1 MVIIEGETRK
11 VKMMKK
17 AIIVVCVIAI
27 VILGYAGFT
36 KICEIT
42 SPNLTDTINKAV
54 MVYSESSHII
64 DENGNYSEDLAQK
77 RRETIEEVF
86 VKDRFDYY
94 NNRTTLDAILE
105 SYTDQSDVVLDN
117 KVVSYR
123 IWYLWRIGNKAHALI
138 TTEVLQKYIP
148 YDAAERRYKA
158 WLGISKE
165 TNKVDLIKNNGQ
177 WQVLKMES
185 KQYQSGTPEEMWNA
199 ENQDEFFYT
208 RKEACEY
215 LNSLTIK
222 DIKSKKL

>member
-1 MVIIEGETRK
+1 MIEGETRK

-64 DENGNYSEDLAQK
+64 DENGNYSEDLVQK

-86 VKDRFDYY
+86 VKDGFDYY
-94 NNRTTLDAILE
+94 NNSTTLDAILE

-185 KQYQSGTPEEMWNA
+185 KQYQSGTPEEMWNV

-222 DIKSKKL
+222 DIK

>member
-1 MVIIEGETRK
+1 
-11 VKMMKK
+11 MMKK

-86 VKDRFDYY
+86 VKDGFDYY
-94 NNRTTLDAILE
+94 NNSTTLDAILE

-185 KQYQSGTPEEMWNA
+185 KQYQSGTPEEMWNV

-222 DIKSKKL
+222 DIISKKL

>member
-1 MVIIEGETRK
+1 MIEGETRK

-64 DENGNYSEDLAQK
+64 DENGNYSEDLVQK

-86 VKDRFDYY
+86 VKDGFDYY
-94 NNRTTLDAILE
+94 NNSTTLDAILE

-185 KQYQSGTPEEMWNA
+185 KQYQSGTPEEMWNV

>member
-1 MVIIEGETRK
+1 
-11 VKMMKK
+11 MMKK

-77 RRETIEEVF
+77 RRETIEELF
-86 VKDRFDYY
+86 VKDGFDYY

-185 KQYQSGTPEEMWNA
+185 KQYQSGTPEEMWNV
-199 ENQDEFFYT
+199 ENQDGFFYT

>member
-1 MVIIEGETRK
+1 
-11 VKMMKK
+11 MKK

-54 MVYSESSHII
+54 MVSSESSHII

-86 VKDRFDYY
+86 VKDGFDYY
-94 NNRTTLDAILE
+94 NNSTTLDAILE

-185 KQYQSGTPEEMWNA
+185 KQYQSGTPEEMWNV

>member
-1 MVIIEGETRK
+1 MIEGETRK

-54 MVYSESSHII
+54 MVSSESSHII
-64 DENGNYSEDLAQK
+64 DENGNYSEDLVQK

-86 VKDRFDYY
+86 VKDGFDYY
-94 NNRTTLDAILE
+94 NNSTTLDAILE

-185 KQYQSGTPEEMWNA
+185 KQYQSGTPEEMWNV

>member
-1 MVIIEGETRK
+1 
-11 VKMMKK
+11 MMKK
-17 AIIVVCVIAI
+17 AIIVICVIAI

-86 VKDRFDYY
+86 VKDGFDYY
-94 NNRTTLDAILE
+94 NNITTLDAILE

-185 KQYQSGTPEEMWNA
+185 KQYQSGTPEEMWNV

>member
-1 MVIIEGETRK
+1 MIEGETRK

-77 RRETIEEVF
+77 RRETIEELF
-86 VKDRFDYY
+86 VKDGFDYY
-94 NNRTTLDAILE
+94 NNSTTLDAILE

-185 KQYQSGTPEEMWNA
+185 KQYQSGTPEEMWNV

>member
-1 MVIIEGETRK
+1 
-11 VKMMKK
+11 MMKK

-54 MVYSESSHII
+54 MVSSESSHII

-86 VKDRFDYY
+86 VKDGFDYY

-185 KQYQSGTPEEMWNA
+185 KQYQSGTPEEMWNV

>member
-1 MVIIEGETRK
+1 MIEGETRK

-54 MVYSESSHII
+54 MVSSESSHII

-86 VKDRFDYY
+86 VKDGFDYY

-185 KQYQSGTPEEMWNA
+185 KQYQSGTPEEMWNV

>member
-1 MVIIEGETRK
+1 MIEGETRK

-54 MVYSESSHII
+54 MVSSESSHII

-86 VKDRFDYY
+86 VKDGFDYY
-94 NNRTTLDAILE
+94 NNSTTLDAILE

-185 KQYQSGTPEEMWNA
+185 KQYQSGTPEEMWNV

>member
-1 MVIIEGETRK
+1 MIEGETRK

-42 SPNLTDTINKAV
+42 SPNWTDTINKAV

-86 VKDRFDYY
+86 VKDGFDYY

-185 KQYQSGTPEEMWNA
+185 KQYQSGTPEEMWNV

>member
-1 MVIIEGETRK
+1 MIEGETRK

-17 AIIVVCVIAI
+17 AIIVICVIAI

-64 DENGNYSEDLAQK
+64 DENGNYSEDLVQK

-86 VKDRFDYY
+86 VKDGFDYY
-94 NNRTTLDAILE
+94 NNSTTLDAILE

-185 KQYQSGTPEEMWNA
+185 KQYQSGTPEEMWNV

>member
-1 MVIIEGETRK
+1 
-11 VKMMKK
+11 MMKK

-86 VKDRFDYY
+86 VKDGFDYY
-94 NNRTTLDAILE
+94 NNITTLDAILE

-185 KQYQSGTPEEMWNA
+185 KQYQSGTPEEMWNV

>member
-1 MVIIEGETRK
+1 
-11 VKMMKK
+11 MMKK

-42 SPNLTDTINKAV
+42 SPNLTDTIKKAV

-64 DENGNYSEDLAQK
+64 DENGNYSEDLVQK

-86 VKDRFDYY
+86 VKDGFDYY
-94 NNRTTLDAILE
+94 NNITTLDAILE

-185 KQYQSGTPEEMWNA
+185 KQYQSGTPEEMWNV

>member
-1 MVIIEGETRK
+1 
-11 VKMMKK
+11 MMKK

-42 SPNLTDTINKAV
+42 SPNLTDTIKKAV

-64 DENGNYSEDLAQK
+64 DENGNYSEDLVQK

-86 VKDRFDYY
+86 VKDGFDYY
-94 NNRTTLDAILE
+94 NNSTTLDAILE

-185 KQYQSGTPEEMWNA
+185 KQYQSGTPEEMWNV

>member
-1 MVIIEGETRK
+1 MIEGETRK

-64 DENGNYSEDLAQK
+64 DENGNYSEDLVQK

-86 VKDRFDYY
+86 VKDGFDYY
-94 NNRTTLDAILE
+94 NNSTTLDAILE

-185 KQYQSGTPEEMWNA
+185 KQYQSGTPEEMWNV

-222 DIKSKKL
+222 DIKSKQL

>member
-1 MVIIEGETRK
+1 
-11 VKMMKK
+11 MMKK

-64 DENGNYSEDLAQK
+64 DENGNYSEDLVQK

-86 VKDRFDYY
+86 VKDGFDYY
-94 NNRTTLDAILE
+94 NNITTLDAILE

-185 KQYQSGTPEEMWNA
+185 KQYQSGTPEEMWNV

>member
-1 MVIIEGETRK
+1 
-11 VKMMKK
+11 MKK
-17 AIIVVCVIAI
+17 AIIVICVIAI

-86 VKDRFDYY
+86 VKDGFDYY
-94 NNRTTLDAILE
+94 NNITTLDAILE

-185 KQYQSGTPEEMWNA
+185 KQYQSGTPEEMWNV

>member
-1 MVIIEGETRK
+1 
-11 VKMMKK
+11 
-17 AIIVVCVIAI
+17 
-27 VILGYAGFT
+27 
-36 KICEIT
+36 
-42 SPNLTDTINKAV
+42 

-86 VKDRFDYY
+86 VKDGFDYY

-185 KQYQSGTPEEMWNA
+185 KQYQSGTPEEMWNV

>member
-1 MVIIEGETRK
+1 
-11 VKMMKK
+11 MKK

-64 DENGNYSEDLAQK
+64 DENGNYSEDLVQK

-86 VKDRFDYY
+86 VKDGFDYY

-185 KQYQSGTPEEMWNA
+185 KQYQSGTPEEMWNV

>member
-1 MVIIEGETRK
+1 MIEGETRK

-86 VKDRFDYY
+86 VKDGFDYY
-94 NNRTTLDAILE
+94 NNSTTLDAILE

-185 KQYQSGTPEEMWNA
+185 KQYQSGTPEEMWNV

>member
-1 MVIIEGETRK
+1 
-11 VKMMKK
+11 MMKK

-86 VKDRFDYY
+86 VKDGFDYY
-94 NNRTTLDAILE
+94 NNSTTLDAILE

-117 KVVSYR
+117 KVISYR

-185 KQYQSGTPEEMWNA
+185 KQYQSGTPEEMWNV

>member
-1 MVIIEGETRK
+1 
-11 VKMMKK
+11 MKK

-54 MVYSESSHII
+54 MVSSESSHII

-86 VKDRFDYY
+86 VKDGFDYY

-123 IWYLWRIGNKAHALI
+123 IWYLWRIGNKAHAII

-185 KQYQSGTPEEMWNA
+185 KQYQSGTPEEMWNV

>member
-1 MVIIEGETRK
+1 
-11 VKMMKK
+11 MMKK
-17 AIIVVCVIAI
+17 AIIVICVIAI

-86 VKDRFDYY
+86 VKDGFDYY
-94 NNRTTLDAILE
+94 NNSTTLDAILE

-185 KQYQSGTPEEMWNA
+185 KQYQSGTPEEMWNV

>member
-1 MVIIEGETRK
+1 MIEGETRK

-86 VKDRFDYY
+86 VKDGFDYY

-185 KQYQSGTPEEMWNA
+185 KQYQSGTPEEMWNV

>member
-1 MVIIEGETRK
+1 
-11 VKMMKK
+11 MMKK

-54 MVYSESSHII
+54 MVSSESSHII

-86 VKDRFDYY
+86 VKDGFDYY
-94 NNRTTLDAILE
+94 NNSTTLDAILE

-185 KQYQSGTPEEMWNA
+185 KQYQSGTPEEMWNV

>member
-1 MVIIEGETRK
+1 
-11 VKMMKK
+11 MKK

-77 RRETIEEVF
+77 RRETIEELF
-86 VKDRFDYY
+86 VKDGFDYY

-185 KQYQSGTPEEMWNA
+185 KQYQSGTPEEMWNV

>member
-1 MVIIEGETRK
+1 MIEGETRK

-64 DENGNYSEDLAQK
+64 DENGNYSEDLVQK

-86 VKDRFDYY
+86 VKDGFDYY
-94 NNRTTLDAILE
+94 NNSTTLDAILE

-185 KQYQSGTPEEMWNA
+185 KQYKSGTPEEMWNV

>member
-1 MVIIEGETRK
+1 
-11 VKMMKK
+11 MMKK

-54 MVYSESSHII
+54 MVSSESSHII

-86 VKDRFDYY
+86 VKDGFDYY

-123 IWYLWRIGNKAHALI
+123 IWYLWRIGNKAHAII

-185 KQYQSGTPEEMWNA
+185 KQYQSGTPEEMWNV

>member
-1 MVIIEGETRK
+1 
-11 VKMMKK
+11 MKK

-54 MVYSESSHII
+54 MVSSESSHII

-86 VKDRFDYY
+86 VKDGFDYY

-185 KQYQSGTPEEMWNA
+185 KQYQSGTPEEMWNV

>member
-1 MVIIEGETRK
+1 MIEGEARK

-17 AIIVVCVIAI
+17 AIIVICVIAI

-64 DENGNYSEDLAQK
+64 DENGNYSEDLVQK

-86 VKDRFDYY
+86 VKDGFDYY
-94 NNRTTLDAILE
+94 NNSTTLDAILE

-185 KQYQSGTPEEMWNA
+185 KQYQSGTPEEMWNV

>member
-1 MVIIEGETRK
+1 
-11 VKMMKK
+11 MMKK

-77 RRETIEEVF
+77 RRETIEELF
-86 VKDRFDYY
+86 VKDGFDYY

-185 KQYQSGTPEEMWNA
+185 KQYQSGTPEEMWNV

>member
-1 MVIIEGETRK
+1 MIEGETRK

-86 VKDRFDYY
+86 VKDGFDYY
-94 NNRTTLDAILE
+94 NNITTLDAILE

-185 KQYQSGTPEEMWNA
+185 KQYQSGTPEEMWNV

>member
-1 MVIIEGETRK
+1 MIEGETRK

-64 DENGNYSEDLAQK
+64 DENGNYSEDLVQK

-86 VKDRFDYY
+86 VKDGFDYY
-94 NNRTTLDAILE
+94 NNITTLDAILE

-185 KQYQSGTPEEMWNA
+185 KQYQSGTPEEMWNV

>member
-1 MVIIEGETRK
+1 
-11 VKMMKK
+11 MMKK

-64 DENGNYSEDLAQK
+64 DENGNYSEDLVQK

-86 VKDRFDYY
+86 VKDGFDYY
-94 NNRTTLDAILE
+94 NNSTTLDAILE

-185 KQYQSGTPEEMWNA
+185 KQYQSGTPEEMWNV

>member
-1 MVIIEGETRK
+1 
-11 VKMMKK
+11 MKK

-86 VKDRFDYY
+86 VKDGFDYY
-94 NNRTTLDAILE
+94 NNSTTLDAILE

-117 KVVSYR
+117 KVISYR

-185 KQYQSGTPEEMWNA
+185 KQYQSGTPEEMWNV

>member
-1 MVIIEGETRK
+1 MIEGETRK

-77 RRETIEEVF
+77 RRETIEELF
-86 VKDRFDYY
+86 VKDGFDYY

-185 KQYQSGTPEEMWNA
+185 KQYQSGTPEEMWNV

>member
-1 MVIIEGETRK
+1 
-11 VKMMKK
+11 MKK

-86 VKDRFDYY
+86 VKDGFDYY
-94 NNRTTLDAILE
+94 NNSTTLDAILE

-185 KQYQSGTPEEMWNA
+185 KQYQSGTPEEMWNV

>member
-1 MVIIEGETRK
+1 
-11 VKMMKK
+11 MKK

-64 DENGNYSEDLAQK
+64 DENGNYSEDLVQK

-86 VKDRFDYY
+86 VKDGFDYY
-94 NNRTTLDAILE
+94 NNSTTLDAILE

-185 KQYQSGTPEEMWNA
+185 KQYQSGTPEEMWNV